1 MWMCNLLEYSDNY
14 SITSRS
20 LWNYYRDEVN
30 DDANENNA
38 SRIKINNNEKITGKS
53 FEYNTKLMG
62 STPDNNNVLDTE
74 VVVSLKYLSNF
85 WRSLDLPLIIC
96 KIELYLSW
104 SKACI
109 VSEIWITPVIAGN
122 PPNPPR
128 QTTGATFQI
137 NNAKLY
143 ISVVT
148 LSINDNTRFL
158 ENIRQ
163 GFKRT
168 NSWNKYRSEITTD
181 PKKIS

>member
-128 QTTGATFQI
+128 QITGATFQI

-181 PKKIS
+181 PKKIT

>member
-1 MWMCNLLEYSDNY
+1 MRMCNLLEYSDNY

-30 DDANENNA
+30 DDANESNA

-109 VSEIWITPVIAGN
+109 VSEI
-122 PPNPPR
+122 
-128 QTTGATFQI
+128 
-137 NNAKLY
+137 
-143 ISVVT
+143 
-148 LSINDNTRFL
+148 
-158 ENIRQ
+158 
-163 GFKRT
+163 
-168 NSWNKYRSEITTD
+168 
-181 PKKIS
+181 